1 MNKKRKSAYAAMTT
15 VVLSLIAIIILNL
28 IVTVLS
34 SKVNLKIDLTS
45 GQILDFSDT
54 TNEVISSLDM
64 DVEIISLIPESD
76 ITREILQI
84 KEILQKY
91 DASSERISLRSVDTS
106 KNPTILSQYE
116 VNGQPLTSEYNII
129 FESER
134 MYTVVSVYDIVGE
147 GLFRYK
153 NSDSLISGV
162 LSGEQHFTSA
172 LVKVTRG
179 SEINAYVCTG
189 HGEAFDSVTFKDYIL
204 PGLGYT
210 FSDINLKTDSLPD
223 DADIVIIAS
232 PATDYALDEIDKL
245 DRFLSSGGSVQV
257 MFDCY
262 TTGVNNLMAYLEEW
276 NIDVGFGVVCD
287 NNSKNYTRGNRR
299 YIIPEI
305 PENDVTEGLGLGN
318 VQLVIPDSRPVSG
331 SAGNDI
337 ALSEVLCTSDEGF
350 IKQNIE
356 SEVNAPEAQDEHVK
370 SAVAVMASK
379 LTADGE
385 RANLFVTGT
394 TKFLGEYNTENSKYA
409 GIIEGTG
416 NRKFY
421 SGIMAYMTHQPASF
435 YIMPKNTV
443 LDQVV
448 ISQKAIYL
456 YAFATIILIPVILL
470 AFGFVV
476 WTKRRHL

>member
-1 MNKKRKSAYAAMTT
+1 MTT

-28 IVTVLS
+28 IVTVLG
-34 SKVNLKIDLTS
+34 SKVNLKVDLTS

-54 TNEVISSLDM
+54 TENVIDELEM

-84 KEILQKY
+84 KEILEKY
-91 DASSERISLRSVDTS
+91 DASSERISYRTVDTS
-106 KNPTILSQYE
+106 KNPAVLSQYE
-116 VNGQPLTSEYNII
+116 SGGKPLTSEYNII

-147 GLFRYK
+147 GLYRYK
-153 NSDSLISGV
+153 NSDALISGV

-172 LVKVTRG
+172 LVKVTQG

-189 HGEAFDSVTFKDYIL
+189 HGEAFDAEIFKSNIL
-204 PGLGYT
+204 PGLGYN
-210 FSDINLKTDSLPD
+210 FADLNLKTDSVPD
-223 DADIVIIAS
+223 DADIIIVAS
-232 PATDYALDEIDKL
+232 PVTDYSLDEIDKI
-245 DRFLSSGGSVQV
+245 DRFLSSGGGVQI
-257 MFDCY
+257 MLDCY
-262 TTGVNNLMAYLEEW
+262 TFGADNLMSYLKEW
-276 NIDVGFGVVCD
+276 NITAGNGVVCD
-287 NNSKNYTRGNRR
+287 NNSKSYTLGNRR
-299 YIIPEI
+299 YVIPEI
-305 PENDVTEGLGLGN
+305 PQNDVTEGLGLGN
-318 VQLVIPDSRPVSG
+318 VQLVIPDSRPISGKSTDIIAVS
-331 SAGNDI
+331 DI
-337 ALSEVLCTSDEGF
+337 LCTSDDGF
-350 IKQNIE
+350 VKKNIE
-356 SEVNAPEAQDEHVK
+356 SEVNSPEAQDEHMK
-370 SAVAVMASK
+370 SSMAVMATR
-379 LTADGE
+379 LTAGGE
-385 RANLFVTGT
+385 KANLFVVGT

-409 GIIEGTG
+409 GIIDGTG

-448 ISQKAIYL
+448 ISQKTIYL
-456 YAFATIILIPVILL
+456 YAFATIVLIPVILL